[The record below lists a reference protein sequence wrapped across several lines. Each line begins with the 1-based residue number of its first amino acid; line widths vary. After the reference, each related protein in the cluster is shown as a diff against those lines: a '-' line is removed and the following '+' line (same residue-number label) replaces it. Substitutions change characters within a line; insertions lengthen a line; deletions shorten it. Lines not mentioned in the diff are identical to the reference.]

1 MNLKRFWIDVK
12 QPVGFQ
18 RSLINA
24 YPEAVI
30 RNLGDEQGDVMIEL
44 TSGKLILIEVK
55 EFPND
60 FIASITDRRLFRQAE
75 GMKAQTPWSFLLL
88 SEDPKYSK
96 NGLVL
101 GMSSTGY
108 GELGDWS
115 RDHID
120 GALTAVQARG
130 VMTRVAYRGYVEAV
144 RLITHW
150 VEGADRGAVT
160 TEGIKLSPFDK
171 DDQQLVNLLAWFEGI
186 GVIQAK
192 NFIEWCRG
200 KGINN
205 RFAIFMRA
213 VEPFEGDDK
222 PKGWTNHTTK
232 RNSKQLE
239 NAYLSG
245 ELKLAKRA
253 EWLEELDQP

>member
-108 GELGDWS
+108 G
-115 RDHID
+115 
-120 GALTAVQARG
+120 
-130 VMTRVAYRGYVEAV
+130 
-144 RLITHW
+144 
-150 VEGADRGAVT
+150 
-160 TEGIKLSPFDK
+160 
-171 DDQQLVNLLAWFEGI
+171 
-186 GVIQAK
+186 
-192 NFIEWCRG
+192 
-200 KGINN
+200 
-205 RFAIFMRA
+205 
-213 VEPFEGDDK
+213 
-222 PKGWTNHTTK
+222 
-232 RNSKQLE
+232 
-239 NAYLSG
+239 
-245 ELKLAKRA
+245 
-253 EWLEELDQP
+253 